1 MMEDEHL
8 LTKSSMFT
16 MYNMPLVL
24 FMYIIIHVSVEHKS
38 NKINN

>member
-16 MYNMPLVL
+16 MYNTNATGIIYVHYYT
-24 FMYIIIHVSVEHKS
+24 YIYRTQIE
-38 NKINN
+38 